1 MTTKASTPKSGT
13 SATPGTGKATG
24 APAPGRA
31 GAPRAYRHWIAGA
44 WQQPARGH
52 YQITDP
58 ATEQP
63 VGYAPEGGADE
74 VGTAVRAARAAQ
86 EEWADTDPRER
97 ARVLERIG
105 ALLTER
111 GPGLVP
117 LLQAETGATLKVARG
132 MQLPTAAD
140 RFRRYA
146 RGASE
151 PDTVPLAP
159 QPVPASALAPGGL
172 IGAAA
177 VRRPM
182 GVVGC
187 ITSYNFP
194 VVNLAGKVAPA
205 LAMGNAVVCK
215 PAPQDPLAC
224 LELGPLLQEAGL
236 PDGLYNVVTGSGAT
250 PGEALVAH
258 PDVDMI
264 SFTGSTSVGKK
275 IAEQAGRGMK
285 RTLME
290 LGGKGAA
297 LVLDDADGRTREA
310 ALGSV
315 ASTWTFHSGQ
325 ICTAPTRA
333 LVHRSLYDE
342 FVTAL
347 SRYASA
353 LTLGDPTN
361 ERIMVGPLISAAQ
374 RDRVEAHI
382 AAARDQ
388 GATVLVGGER
398 PAEPGTGFYVAP
410 TLITDVTIEM
420 TVARE
425 ELFGPVVVVLPFED
439 DDEAVRLANSTSYG
453 LYDYVFSGDTGRAWR
468 LAGRLRSGNVGINTV
483 QRHPETPFGGFKD
496 SGVGRDGGVFG
507 LHAYSELQSVVWAS

>member
-1 MTTKASTPKSGT
+1 MTTEAKTYA
-13 SATPGTGKATG
+13 
-24 APAPGRA
+24 
-31 GAPRAYRHWIAGA
+31 HWIDGA
-44 WQQPARGH
+44 WHRPPDGH

-58 ATEQP
+58 ATEEP
-63 VGYAPEGGADE
+63 VGHAPEGGPEQIDA
-74 VGTAVRAARAAQ
+74 AVRAARTAQ
-86 EEWADTDPRER
+86 EQWARTGPQER
-97 ARVLERIG
+97 SRVLERI
-105 ALLTER
+105 ADLLTER

-132 MQLPTAAD
+132 MQIPTAAD

-146 RGASE
+146 RGALE

-159 QPVPASALAPGGL
+159 QPVKATALAPGGL

-177 VRRPM
+177 VRRPV

-215 PAPQDPLAC
+215 PAPQDPLSC

-236 PDGLYNVVTGSGAT
+236 PDGLYNVVTGSGAA

-275 IAEQAGRGMK
+275 IAEVAGRTMK

-297 LVLDDADGRTREA
+297 LVLDDAGDSIRKA
-310 ALGSV
+310 ARGSV
-315 ASTWTFHSGQ
+315 ASTWAFHSGQ
-325 ICTAPTRA
+325 ICTAPTRV
-333 LVHRSLYDE
+333 LVHNSLYDE

-347 SRYASA
+347 AQYASA
-353 LTLGDPTN
+353 LTLGDPTK
-361 ERIMVGPLISAAQ
+361 ERTVVGPLISAAQ
-374 RDRVEAHI
+374 RDRVEAYI
-382 AAARDQ
+382 EGARQQ
-388 GATVLVGGER
+388 GAKILAGGTR
-398 PAEPGTGFYVAP
+398 PTGPATGFYVAP
-410 TLITDVTIEM
+410 TLITDVTPEM

-425 ELFGPVVVVLPFED
+425 ELFGPVVVALPFAD
-439 DDEAVRLANSTSYG
+439 DEEAVRLANSTPYG

-468 LAGRLRSGNVGINTV
+468 LAERLRSGNVGINTV
-483 QRHPETPFGGFKD
+483 QRHPETPFGGFKE
-496 SGVGRDGGVFG
+496 SGIGRDGGSFG
-507 LHAYSELQSVVWAS
+507 LHAYSELQSVVWPS